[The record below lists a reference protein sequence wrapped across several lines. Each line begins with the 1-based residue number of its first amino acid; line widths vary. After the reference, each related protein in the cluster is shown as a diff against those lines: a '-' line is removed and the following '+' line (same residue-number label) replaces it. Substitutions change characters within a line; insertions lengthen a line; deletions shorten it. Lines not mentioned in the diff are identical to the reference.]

1 MYLCARKKYVDMSE
15 NVTLLDKTFV
25 KYINS
30 ADIDAAVARVA
41 AEIMLEYRYDDPIL
55 LVTLN
60 GAIVFAVDLMKQLDF
75 PCRISCVKISSY
87 SGTESTGTINSLI
100 GLNEDIRGKRIL
112 ILEDIV
118 DTGRTYVH
126 LHQMLTEA
134 GAKDVRIATMTMK
147 PDAYKADL
155 PVHYVGFNIPNKFVV
170 GRGLDY
176 DGYGRNLPD
185 IYQVVTD

>member
-1 MYLCARKKYVDMSE
+1 MSE

-25 KYINS
+25 KNISS